1 MMGGSLRI
9 SSSLAGA
16 FALAFSASAVSAQTV
31 EYPKEPSVAE
41 AEQLENEA
49 EAHLADVN
57 RWDKAAKRFRSAAL
71 LRPQGDAKAIEDLMM
86 AGKLSYY
93 SGSILR
99 ALRDLGHA
107 GERALQEGY
116 IPLAARAFAD
126 AAWVAH
132 TGGERDQV
140 RRFAERA
147 QLLIH
152 SPAIDDQLRTE
163 LRIRLTTGTEG

>member
-1 MMGGSLRI
+1 MGGTRRRGSYLV
-9 SSSLAGA
+9 GA
-16 FALAFSASAVSAQTV
+16 LALAFTASAASAQSV
-31 EYPKEPSVAE
+31 QYPAEPSIAE
-41 AEQLENEA
+41 AEQLESEA
-49 EAHLADVN
+49 EAHLADMN

-116 IPLAARAFAD
+116 VQLAAKAFAD

-152 SPAIDDQLRTE
+152 SPTIDEDLRAE
-163 LRIRLTTGTEG
+163 LRLRLNASTEG